1 MLERALVNQLDI
13 IHFTAHKNLAGVT
26 HEESLVAPLG
36 GGNCIN
42 WVLGHIVYSRIG
54 IARALGAKPLVPRER
69 TAIYERGAAALD
81 ATSDAVP
88 LEELVR
94 LYDAYQADLVPRLA
108 AADAA
113 TLAREVPG
121 LFKREVLEPLGVFLS
136 SLVFHEAYHVG
147 QLGLIRR
154 AIGKPGAIA

>member
-1 MLERALVNQLDI
+1 MLARALVNQLSV
-13 IHFTAHKNLAGVT
+13 IHFTVHKNLAGIT

-42 WVLGHIVYSRIG
+42 WVLGHVVYSRSG
-54 IARALGAKPLVPRER
+54 IARALGQQPLVARER

-81 ATSDAVP
+81 ARSDAVP
-88 LEELVR
+88 LEELVQ
-94 LYDAYQADLVPRLA
+94 LYDAYQADLVPSLA
-108 AADAA
+108 GSDEA

-121 LFKREVLEPLGVFLS
+121 LFKRDVLEPLGVFLS